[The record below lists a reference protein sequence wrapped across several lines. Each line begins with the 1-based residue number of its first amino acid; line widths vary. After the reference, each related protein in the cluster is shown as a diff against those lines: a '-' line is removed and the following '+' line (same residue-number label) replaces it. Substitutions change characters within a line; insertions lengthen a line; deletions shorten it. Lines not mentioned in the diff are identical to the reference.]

1 MAIPKISDL
10 SMGMQILLILLV
22 GAGLWAASEFLL
34 LRPLSDSIS
43 KKESEK
49 EKLIKDVTPLRPY
62 EQKQKQLIAENQQ
75 LEMQLANLRQIVPDE
90 KEVDNFIRMVE
101 VAAVSSG
108 IDVRRFTAKNTV
120 PQDYY
125 VEVPFEVELDG
136 PYFQVLGFFD
146 RLGKLARIVNV
157 TDLRMA
163 GLQSGKTIGN
173 KAYAYAPNETAVAI
187 CNVITFF
194 SREEA
199 LPPPPGK
206 PGQPAAKPPGK

>member
-1 MAIPKISDL
+1 MTLPKISEL
-10 SMGMQILLILLV
+10 STGLQILLILLL
-22 GAGLWAASEFLL
+22 GAALWAASEFLL

-43 KKESEK
+43 KKQADAD
-49 EKLIKDVTPLRPY
+49 KLTKDVNPLRPY
-62 EQKQKQLIAENQQ
+62 EQKQKQLIVENQQ
-75 LEMQLANLRQIVPDE
+75 LAGQLANLRQIVPDE

-101 VAAVSSG
+101 GAAVSSG

-125 VEVPFEVELDG
+125 VEVPFEMEIDG
-136 PYFQVLGFFD
+136 PYFQVLNFFE

-157 TDLRMA
+157 ADLKMA
-163 GLQSGKTIGN
+163 SIQSGKTVGN
-173 KAYAYAPNETAVAI
+173 KAYAYTPNESAVAV
-187 CNVITFF
+187 CNIITFF

-199 LPPPPGK
+199 LPVAAK